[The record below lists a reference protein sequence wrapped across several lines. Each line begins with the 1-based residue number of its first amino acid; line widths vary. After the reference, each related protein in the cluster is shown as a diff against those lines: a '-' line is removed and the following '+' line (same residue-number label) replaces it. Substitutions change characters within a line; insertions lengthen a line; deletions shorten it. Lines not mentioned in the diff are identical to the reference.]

1 MGSEP
6 DEKREDAWEE
16 ERALQVSVRIGDF
29 TVEGDRGAGG
39 VPKAVADAKG
49 GKTSSSQVNID
60 REGLLSAQA
69 AEGVSY
75 YILCYCCARGKR
87 DPFYPEP
94 SVGS

>member
-6 DEKREDAWEE
+6 DEKTEDACKEE
-16 ERALQVSVRIGDF
+16 GVLQISVRIGDF

-39 VPKAVADAKG
+39 VPKAVADAKR
-49 GKTSSSQVNID
+49 GKTSSNQVNID

-75 YILCYCCARGKR
+75 YILCYCCARGKS

>member
-6 DEKREDAWEE
+6 DEKREEACAEE
-16 ERALQVSVRIGDF
+16 QVLQVSVRIGDF
-29 TVEGDRGAGG
+29 KVEEERGAGG
-39 VPKAVADAKG
+39 VPKAVADAKR
-49 GKTSSSQVNID
+49 GKTSSNQVNID

-69 AEGVSY
+69 AEEVSY
-75 YILCYCCARGKR
+75 CILCYCCARGKS